1 MIRRPPRSTRTDTLF
16 PYTTLFRSPV
26 TERPRA
32 PACPAGVYSMISIHE
47 PSRSFGRIIR
57 LWNRLLHHGLEHVP
71 QTMGNAFHQSRRRR
85 HDLERA
91 IESWERENDACSGAP
106 QTAHPTVV
114 STSSVPPDR
123 TSDVEG
129 KSVSVR

>member
-1 MIRRPPRSTRTDTLF
+1 
-16 PYTTLFRSPV
+16 
-26 TERPRA
+26 
-32 PACPAGVYSMISIHE
+32 MISIHE

-71 QTMGNAFHQSRRRR
+71 QTMGNAFHRSRRRR

-106 QTAHPTVV
+106 QTAHPQVV
-114 STSSVPPDR
+114 SSSSVQHALEQWDNEGGAQPAQGTRSCYCTISSAVPSSDR
-123 TSDVEG
+123 
-129 KSVSVR
+129 KSVV

>member
-1 MIRRPPRSTRTDTLF
+1 
-16 PYTTLFRSPV
+16 
-26 TERPRA
+26 
-32 PACPAGVYSMISIHE
+32 MISIHE

-91 IESWERENDACSGAP
+91 IQSWERETDSCPGAP
-106 QTAHPTVV
+106 QTAHPQVV
-114 STSSVPPDR
+114 SSSYVQHALEQWTTDAAAQTANKTNNDR
-123 TSDVEG
+123 
-129 KSVSVR
+129 

>member
-1 MIRRPPRSTRTDTLF
+1 
-16 PYTTLFRSPV
+16 
-26 TERPRA
+26 
-32 PACPAGVYSMISIHE
+32 MISIHE

-91 IESWERENDACSGAP
+91 IESWERENDACSGAL
-106 QTAHPTVV
+106 QTAHPQVV
-114 STSSVPPDR
+114 SSSSVQHALEQWANEGGAQPANG
-123 TSDVEG
+123 THTCNCKISSDVN
-129 KSVSVR
+129 SLI